1 MLRIFC
7 HGSSNVEKN
16 KRQCGDKIT
25 GYKGLFLEF
34 IQKPRQTQ
42 QEHNSEL
49 VIKISPPWIKKESEK
64 ATVAQKQTI
73 NQAKLHRKEKGQGGS
88 DWVFLENLEVFQTKH
103 WQRARWGR
111 RSSRKKLPSRSL
123 LQVELKVKMLVALS
137 CLTLCDP
144 VNCSQPG
151 SSVRGIL

>member
-1 MLRIFC
+1 MRIRITLRIFC

-49 VIKISPPWIKKESEK
+49 VIKISPPKK
-64 ATVAQKQTI
+64 
-73 NQAKLHRKEKGQGGS
+73 
-88 DWVFLENLEVFQTKH
+88 
-103 WQRARWGR
+103 
-111 RSSRKKLPSRSL
+111 KKNLPSMDQEGVRKGNGSP
-123 LQVELKVKMLVALS
+123 KADNKS
-137 CLTLCDP
+137 
-144 VNCSQPG
+144 SQTSQKG
-151 SSVRGIL
+151 EGTGRK